1 MSKDVAS
8 QDASN
13 KDALSKHTSGKTA
26 PERAAFYFDRA
37 QGFNCAES
45 VLLGVAGKAGNLVPR
60 IATGFGAGFGRR
72 GVVCGAVS
80 GGTMAIGLKFGR
92 DDGQTPDAAAAKERC
107 YQLTLEFCRRFE
119 EEFGSCF
126 CRDLTGCDLTTP
138 EGRQKAD
145 ELDVHNT
152 SCMGYVKRA
161 AEILEEM
168 L

>member
-1 MSKDVAS
+1 MNKDVAS
-8 QDASN
+8 KDVSN
-13 KDALSKHTSGKTA
+13 KDALNKHGSGRTA

-37 QGFNCAES
+37 QGYNCAES
-45 VLLGVAGKAGNLVPR
+45 VLLGVAGKTGDLVPR

-92 DDGQTPDAAAAKERC
+92 EDGKDQAAKERC

-119 EEFGSCF
+119 EEFESCF
-126 CRDLTGCDLTTP
+126 CRDLTGCDLATP
-138 EGRQKAD
+138 EGRQKSD

-152 SCMGYVKRA
+152 RCMGYVKRA
-161 AEILEEM
+161 AAILEEM
-168 L
+168 LG